1 VSYQIA
7 FRLLTML
14 DQVTGTE
21 ASAIR
26 GVVKDL
32 REHGLIPRG
41 TRWRTADGDM
51 WFGPP
56 PDSPH
61 DTIMI
66 HMSSGQSRR
75 RQWVERDCGPLEPLD
90 TRLNLD

>member
-1 VSYQIA
+1 MSYQIA
-7 FRLLTML
+7 FRLLTLL
-14 DQVTGTE
+14 DETGDDSTIKDVIE
-21 ASAIR
+21 
-26 GVVKDL
+26 DL
-32 REHGLIPRG
+32 RAHGLIPRG
-41 TRWRTADGDM
+41 VRWRTADGDH

-56 PDSPH
+56 VNSPH

-90 TRLNLD
+90 SAVDLD